1 MKSFLALTFALLSF
15 SVIALT
21 GCGSPENGLVT
32 NQGDMTLEE
41 YNKLVAD
48 APTEDPGEETYE
60 AEQ

>member
-1 MKSFLALTFALLSF
+1 MRSFLTLAFLLLF
-15 SVIALT
+15 CSVIALT

-41 YNKLVAD
+41 YNKLVAG
-48 APTEDPGEETYE
+48 APTEDPGGETHE